1 MNQSL
6 ISAAF
11 RGWLPLLSVMLSVP
25 AVAYGREGNWLN
37 VQEHGVSGS
46 VFEAT
51 AVTTAG
57 SPQVVVKDVGD
68 FQVGQGV
75 QIALCHPHY
84 ERCVLKPAD
93 NPYGSAP
100 LGDAA
105 EIRGYDGSNGNW
117 TVFLVEID
125 GVDPVTCRWSDDLAR
140 TWKGNRVPVT
150 YDWQPLSEGTEI
162 KLAKREW
169 APGNMITFW
178 ARNQLFSTI
187 AKIEGNILT
196 LADSPNRSVQDAVV
210 RHNDSVAL
218 QAAVTL
224 AVKEKRNVFLPVG
237 HYRLSSGIRV
247 QSPTSIVI
255 EGASAVDSVLD
266 ISEGFGSCM
275 RLSGGTEV
283 TVRNL
288 RMVGHTGLGE
298 GPGWHSFRTSSGKAC
313 WPVGLKACSAINI
326 NNTERVLI
334 ENVHA
339 SKMNCE
345 AFYCQ
350 GASRAGNK
358 EPAAYTKSLTYLR
371 CSATNCDG
379 NGFNNNDMAENTSVL
394 YCRIQD
400 VGGCTWEGAS
410 RFVRFIGNYVR
421 NSGTV
426 AIGNISSRAEHFEQ
440 LGSGQHIVADNVF
453 EGRTLYNGR
462 PGGYI
467 VRASRGAVQVIVRN
481 NIFVNY
487 NSCGIEI
494 IPGTDQRCLPAAN
507 CAISG
512 NIMDMTCVEEK
523 SLVRTAIHVGV
534 SGATVA
540 DNQVY
545 VRKECDAN
553 LTAIHLTEPAQD
565 VIVHDN
571 LVRSC
576 GTGIRTDN
584 ALSAL
589 GQIVDPTTFAAGAGS
604 VPLERR
610 LSHRYRNW
618 GLTWWRGGKLAGQS
632 TIESFDPETLQF
644 RLAQPCE
651 MKPADRFEVIAPSL
665 NWNLHDNTI
674 TGCQTPVVLHSYGSP
689 TSLFKGNLIER
700 GATTKVAHA
709 VVVAGEF
716 QILGNRIV
724 GFDEDQSVGIEVRPD
739 HAARE
744 VRSTI
749 RDNSFERCT
758 TEVKAPASPTQ

>member
-1 MNQSL
+1 L
-6 ISAAF
+6 
-11 RGWLPLLSVMLSVP
+11 GLVLSIP
-25 AVAYGREGNWLN
+25 AAYGREGEWLN
-37 VQEHGVSGS
+37 VQEHGASGS
-46 VFEAT
+46 VFETT

-57 SPQVVVKDVGD
+57 SPEVVVKNVGD

-75 QIALCHPHY
+75 QVSLCHPHY
-84 ERCVLKPAD
+84 ERCVLKQPD
-93 NPYGSAP
+93 NPYGTAP

-105 EIRGYDGSNGNW
+105 EIRGYDGTSGNW
-117 TVFLVEID
+117 TVFIIEID
-125 GVDPVTCRWSDDLAR
+125 GVNPVTCRWSDDLAR
-140 TWKGNRVPVT
+140 TWKGTRVPIT
-150 YDWQPLSEGTEI
+150 FDWQPLSEGTEI
-162 KLAKREW
+162 KLSKREW
-169 APGNMITFW
+169 APGHMITFS
-178 ARNQLFSTI
+178 ARNQLFSSI
-187 AKIEGNILT
+187 KSIEGNVLT
-196 LADSPNRSVQDAVV
+196 LADAPSRSVQNAVV
-210 RHNDSVAL
+210 QHNDTAAL
-218 QAAVTL
+218 QAAVSR
-224 AVKEKRNVFLPVG
+224 AVKENRNVFLPVG
-237 HYRLSSGIRV
+237 LYRLSSGMRV
-247 QSPTSIVI
+247 QNPTSIVI
-255 EGASAVDSVLD
+255 EGASAVDTVLD
-266 ISEGFGSCM
+266 ISEGFGTCL
-275 RLSGGTEV
+275 RLSGGTDV

-298 GPGWHSFRTSSGKAC
+298 GPGWHSFRTFGGKAC
-313 WPVGLKACSAINI
+313 WPVGMKACAALHV
-326 NNTERVLI
+326 NNTERVLV

-350 GASRAGNK
+350 GNSRAGSK
-358 EPAAYTKSLTYLR
+358 EPKAYTKLLTYLR

-400 VGGCTWEGAS
+400 VAGCTWEGAS

-426 AIGNISSRAEHFEQ
+426 AIGNIASRAEHFEQ

-494 IPGTDQRCLPAAN
+494 VPGTDQRALPATN
-507 CAISG
+507 CTITG

-523 SLVRTAIHVGV
+523 ALVRNAIHVGV

-540 DNQVY
+540 DNQIY
-545 VRKECDAN
+545 VRGECDPN
-553 LTAIHLTEPAQD
+553 LTAIRLTEPAQD

-571 LVRSC
+571 LVRNC
-576 GTGIRTDN
+576 GMGIQADT
-584 ALSAL
+584 AQSAV
-589 GQIVDPTTFAAGAGS
+589 GQIVDATTFMPGTGA

-632 TIESFDPETLQF
+632 TIELFDPETCQF
-644 RLAQPCE
+644 HLAQPGE

-674 TGCQTPVVLHSYGSP
+674 TGCQAPVVLNSYGSP
-689 TSLFKGNLIER
+689 TCLFQGNLIER
-700 GATTKVAHA
+700 GATANVPRA
-709 VVVAGEF
+709 VTVAGEF
-716 QILGNRIV
+716 HIRDNRIV
-724 GFDEDQSVGIEVRPD
+724 GFDEDQSVAIEVQPD
-739 HAARE
+739 RAARQL
-744 VRSTI
+744 RSTI
-749 RDNSFERCT
+749 HDNSFERCT
-758 TEVKAPASPTQ
+758 TEVKDPAATTP